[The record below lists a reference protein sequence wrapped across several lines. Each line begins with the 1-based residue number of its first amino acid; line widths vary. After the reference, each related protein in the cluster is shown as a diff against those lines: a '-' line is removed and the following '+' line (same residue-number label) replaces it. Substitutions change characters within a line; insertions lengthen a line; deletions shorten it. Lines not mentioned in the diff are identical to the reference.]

1 MSRFGKYLEIPS
13 DSEKTR
19 LTAQE
24 SMKDFKRQDL
34 RDILEEVAE
43 DLAWLPEAA
52 CDPDAER
59 AAARIVARGKLVDF
73 KTYDTEPEKT
83 SKAHFTIDHVCGPAV
98 QIAFWANV
106 FGWSLYIVL
115 APLGVHFYHCAE
127 GASFATFSREGF
139 VLFGLLLATFV
150 ILCMWLEFKCARYYL
165 PAHVAL
171 CQQQKRNTPQGAE
184 QVSITCISTS
194 CAFQHPFWKMAIIVG
209 AISLLGKC
217 DLLTNSFFVAKM
229 IKSDTC
235 HEGINKTWSAI
246 WSHSSFLW
254 CPLDFWQ
261 VVLCMWFLMLLQPLY
276 AFLYCCPLEGA
287 RLRELVGWVDPSNET
302 YKVKDRDLAEGKFGR
317 FVTYKCCMDEKSHC
331 GDALVALSYAGRLS
345 SDQFFVRDEK
355 RFLISKK
362 AYVSGQI
369 YNFLKQ
375 QILFSLVF
383 QMLVLFCQVE
393 MSGTAIE
400 LLKSLDSH
408 HRVDVQL
415 AVGVSLN
422 VVMGFKNVIAT
433 ALYIL
438 ELAEETKGA
447 PVEQKGSEDDHIEF
461 NKMCKERT
469 PQLVAAWGFCV
480 LVFAVGIVH
489 AITKLV
495 MVTLVCDGGWNANL
509 PLQQGCVPVQG
520 QALLFRV

>member
-1 MSRFGKYLEIPS
+1 MGYLEIPS

-24 SMKDFKRQDL
+24 SMIDFARQDL
-34 RDILEEVAE
+34 RDILKEVAE

-73 KTYDTEPEKT
+73 KTHDTEPEKT
-83 SKAHFTIDHVCGPAV
+83 SKAHFTIDHVSGHAV

-106 FGWSLYIVL
+106 FGWGSYVVL
-115 APLGVHFYHCAE
+115 APFGRLFLPVRGRRQFRNVFTGGLRPVRLASCNLCHCVHVVGVQVC
-127 GASFATFSREGF
+127 S
-139 VLFGLLLATFV
+139 VLFAGARGALSTTKKKHIAGSGTSEQHLHLNFLRLPTSFLEDGDHRGCHLAAGEVRPVDKQLL
-150 ILCMWLEFKCARYYL
+150 CRQDDQER
-165 PAHVAL
+165 HV
-171 CQQQKRNTPQGAE
+171 
-184 QVSITCISTS
+184 S
-194 CAFQHPFWKMAIIVG
+194 W
-209 AISLLGKC
+209 
-217 DLLTNSFFVAKM
+217 
-229 IKSDTC
+229 
-235 HEGINKTWSAI
+235 GINKTWSAI

-254 CPLDFWQ
+254 CPLDLWQ
-261 VVLCMWFLMLLQPLY
+261 VVICMWFLMLLQPLY
-276 AFLYCCPLEGA
+276 AFLYCCPLEWA
-287 RLRELVGWVDPSNET
+287 RLRELVGWDPSNET
-302 YKVKDRDLAEGKFGR
+302 YKVKDRDLAEGK

-408 HRVDVQL
+408 HRVDAQL
-415 AVGVSLN
+415 VVGVSLN
-422 VVMGFKNVIAT
+422 VVMGFKNVIET

-438 ELAEETKGA
+438 ELAEATNGA
-447 PVEQKGSEDDHIEF
+447 PVEQKDSKGVHIKF
-461 NKMCKERT
+461 NELCKERT
-469 PQLVAAWGFCV
+469 PRLVAAWGFCV

-495 MVTLVCDGGWNANL
+495 MVTLVCDGGWNFNL

-520 QALLFRV
+520 QRPLFRV

>member
-1 MSRFGKYLEIPS
+1 MSRFEKYLEIPS
-13 DSEKTR
+13 DTENTR
-19 LTAQE
+19 LTAQDLE
-24 SMKDFKRQDL
+24 NRMRSMKDFERQDL
-34 RDILEEVAE
+34 RAKLKEVAE

-73 KTYDTEPEKT
+73 KTEDTEPEKT

-106 FGWSLYIVL
+106 FGWGSYVVL
-115 APLGVHFYHCAE
+115 APLGVQFYQCAE
-127 GASFATFSREGF
+127 SASFATFSPGGF
-139 VLFGLLLATFV
+139 VVFALLLATFV

-165 PAHVAL
+165 PAHVAICGRSANL
-171 CQQQKRNTPQGAE
+171 
-184 QVSITCISTS
+184 S
-194 CAFQHPFWKMAIIVG
+194 FQSPFWILAIIVG

-229 IKSDTC
+229 IKSHTC
-235 HEGINKTWSAI
+235 HEGINKTWAAI
-246 WSHSSFLW
+246 WSQSFLW

-261 VVLCMWFLMLLQPLY
+261 VVICVWFLMLLQPLY

-287 RLRELVGWVDPSNET
+287 RLWELVGWVDPSNET
-302 YKVKDRDLAEGKFGR
+302 YKVKDRDLAEGKFGK
-317 FVTYKCCMDEKSHC
+317 FATYKCCMDEKSHC

-345 SDQFFVRDEK
+345 SDQFFVRGEK
-355 RFLISKK
+355 RFLIGKG
-362 AYVSGQI
+362 AYMSGQI

-393 MSGTAIE
+393 MTGTAIE
-400 LLKSLDSH
+400 LLKSLDSR
-408 HRVDVQL
+408 HRVDAQL

-438 ELAEETKGA
+438 ELAAETKGA
-447 PVEQKGSEDDHIEF
+447 PEKQKGSKDEQIEF
-461 NKMCKERT
+461 NKICKRRT
-469 PQLVAAWGFCV
+469 SRLMTAWVFCT
-480 LVFAVGIVH
+480 LVFAVGMVH

-495 MVTLVCDGGWNANL
+495 MVTRVCDGGWNAKW
-509 PLQQGCVPVQG
+509 PPQQGCVPVHG
-520 QALLFRV
+520 HALLLRV